1 MQKAKLTLAAAALIT
16 FLPMLQG
23 CIPAI
28 IGGAAVGVM
37 SAYDRRSTGTQA
49 DDETTEWKAGQ
60 HVPDQYKTFS
70 HTNFTSYNRRVLI
83 TGEVPNEEAKAAIE
97 TSTRQIDGV
106 REVYNEL
113 GIGPVS
119 SLGSRSTDSYID
131 SKVKARLVDSNQL
144 SANHIKVVT
153 ERAIVHL
160 MGIVNAREAK
170 VAVDVFAA
178 LQAQRPEQ
186 VVKAAAPQGQED
198 EVINTVEQ
206 AHPGLRRG
214 GFSSQS
220 TTSATSRSRRPQRRR

>member
-1 MQKAKLTLAAAALIT
+1 MQKAKLTLAAAAFILA
-16 FLPMLQG
+16 LPMLQG
-23 CIPAI
+23 CVPVIV
-28 IGGAAVGVM
+28 GGAAAGVM
-37 SAYDRRSTGTQA
+37 SAHDRRSTGTQA

-70 HTNFTSYNRRVLI
+70 HINFTSYNRRVLI

-97 TSTRQIDGV
+97 AETRKLDGV

-113 GIGPVS
+113 GVGPAS

-131 SKVKARLVDSNQL
+131 SKVKARLVDSNQI

-170 VAVDVFAA
+170 VAVDVA
-178 LQAQRPEQ
+178 R
-186 VVKAAAPQGQED
+186 
-198 EVINTVEQ
+198 
-206 AHPGLRRG
+206 
-214 GFSSQS
+214 
-220 TTSATSRSRRPQRRR
+220 TTSGVKKVVNVLEVVADDDTRRLDNQTLGARNPPPASAPVENR